1 MQIKKDISN
10 PFTNRKKSST
20 KIGLILLTSNFASA
34 NLNDFNFKGIFMH
47 I

>member
-10 PFTNRKKSST
+10 PFANRKKSST
-20 KIGLILLTSNFASA
+20 KNWPNFTDLNFASA
-34 NLNDFNFKGIFMH
+34 NLNNFNFKGIFMH